1 MKTTGW
7 ILLIFGA
14 LSFLGAASK
23 GNSVFGPLFWI
34 ALGAYL
40 IYRANN
46 KSNDQHDIVLPPDSN
61 FKEISEDSQQ
71 DGEIESTIPN
81 IETAN
86 EPTTEQATEPQLESL
101 EEIQS
106 QLTMQKREA
115 AMCLIYFFSGYNKN
129 LLYDTAS
136 LLIVKQARTF
146 FGISLSALELT
157 TKYPADNLIEII
169 LTIKS
174 RKAKEFLL
182 LTCYDLIRNLDNT
195 DAYNDLF
202 NIGHEMG
209 YDHFKLVKLIES
221 YK

>member
-7 ILLIFGA
+7 IFLVFGA
-14 LSFLGAASK
+14 LSFLGAATK

-46 KSNDQHDIVLPPDSN
+46 KSNDQHNSALSPDSN

-71 DGEIESTIPN
+71 DSEIESTIPN
-81 IETAN
+81 IEPVN
-86 EPTTEQATEPQLESL
+86 EPTTEPQLESL

-106 QLTMQKREA
+106 QLTMQQREA

-146 FGISLSALELT
+146 FGISSSALELT
-157 TKYPADNLIEII
+157 TKYPTDNLIEII

-182 LTCYDLIRNLDNT
+182 LTCYDLIRSLDNP

-202 NIGHEMG
+202 NIGYEMG
-209 YDHFKLVKLIES
+209 YDHFKLVSLIES